1 MLHHH
6 ELAAAVRAALLAAQA
21 DGALPPFD
29 LPEIAVERPRET
41 THGDYATAV
50 ALQLARPA
58 RMAPLKIA
66 QAIVDHLERPD
77 YLSDATV
84 APPGFINFRLST
96 AWLQM
101 LPDRILADPAAFGR
115 LELGNGK
122 HAQVE
127 CVSANPTGP
136 ITLGR
141 TRGGVIG
148 DTLHRALEAAG
159 YDVTMEYYYND
170 AGRQV
175 TLLGESVK
183 VRYLQ
188 QLGQAAELADEHY
201 QGEYITDLARDL
213 IAEHGPALVDM
224 PADTFAEYAR
234 DRISSQQKETL
245 ARVGIIFD
253 VYYRE
258 ESLYETGKV
267 WECLEALQE
276 RGYVY
281 QQDGAQW
288 FRSTAFGDDKD
299 RVVVKATG
307 EPTYRLPDMAYHWDK
322 KQRGFDLV
330 VDIFGPD
337 HHATAPQVLMGVQAL
352 GFDPAFVHTLL
363 HQIVTLVRGGAPV
376 KMSTRRG
383 LYVTLDEL
391 VDEVG
396 ADPIRYFMISRSAN
410 SPIDFDLDLAVEHS
424 DKNPVYYIQNA
435 HVRCAGIFRKWAEAG
450 LPDDADAE
458 ADLSLLVHER
468 ELAFLRKAQEL
479 GDVLEMVATLYE
491 PHRLAFYAYD
501 LAALFHTTYEECRVL
516 HSDVPEPLRRARLR
530 FYRAARAVFARVLDL
545 MGMSAPEVM

>member
-21 DGALPPFD
+21 DGTLPAFD

-66 QAIVDHLERPD
+66 QAIADHLERPD
-77 YLSDATV
+77 YLGDVTV

-96 AWLQM
+96 EWLQT
-101 LPDRILADPAAFGR
+101 LPERILADPAAFGR
-115 LELGNGK
+115 FELGRGQR
-122 HAQVE
+122 AQVE

-213 IAEHGPALVDM
+213 IAAHGDALADM

-234 DRISSQQKETL
+234 DRISRQQKETL
-245 ARVGIIFD
+245 ARVGIVFD

-267 WECLEALQE
+267 WECLETLQE

-281 QQDGAQW
+281 EKDGAQW
-288 FRSTAFGDDKD
+288 FRSTEFGDDKD

-307 EPTYRLPDMAYHWDK
+307 EPTYRLPDMAYHYDK
-322 KQRGFDLV
+322 KLRGFDLV

-337 HHATAPQVLMGVQAL
+337 HHATAPQVLMGVKAL
-352 GFDPAFVHTLL
+352 GYDPAFVHTLL

-435 HVRCAGIFRKWAEAG
+435 HVRCAGIFRRWAEAG
-450 LPDDADAE
+450 LPDDADE
-458 ADLSLLVHER
+458 GADLSLLEHER
-468 ELAFLRKAQEL
+468 ELAFLRKALEL
-479 GDVLEMVATLYE
+479 GDVLETVATLYE

-501 LAALFHTTYEECRVL
+501 LAALFHPTYEECRVL

-530 FYRAARAVFARVLDL
+530 FYRAAAAVFGRVLDL